1 MYNPPDLKKE
11 GLYDPQYEHDNCG
24 VGFVANVK
32 GQKEHSIIKQ
42 GLGVLKNL
50 VHRGAIG
57 GDLKTGDGAG
67 ILTQMPDAF
76 MRKICKKENI
86 ELPEAGKYGV
96 GMYFIPMDETK
107 HKRAVEIIKTSIS
120 ENGGTVLGIRNVPV
134 NPEDLG
140 PIALEHIPHILQ
152 VFASFDDESGD
163 DLERRLYI
171 ARKVSEHRA
180 SAEGMDSVHFYCCSF
195 SSRTIVYKGLL
206 NPDQMEQFYPDLA
219 DEEYVS
225 ALALV
230 HQRFSTNTH
239 PSWPLA
245 QPFRFLAHNGEINTL
260 RGNINK
266 MRAREHS
273 MRSELFGDDIKK
285 ICPVIDSTGSD
296 SACFDNMFELL
307 VNGGRSMEHSAMM
320 MVPEAFGVKYHMSED
335 KRAFYEFHSSFME
348 PWDGPAALV
357 FTDGR
362 RIGATLDRNGLRP
375 ARFTITRDGFI
386 VLGSEC
392 GVIEIEPERVLK
404 RGRLQ
409 PGKMMMVDTE
419 AGRIMDDVEL
429 KANVSRHKPYRHWLN
444 KHKIEL
450 KGLFGETVCAEPSHD
465 SLIQNQKIFGYTKE
479 HIEDVLVPMAY
490 NGQEP
495 TDSMGA
501 DRALAVLSERPQ
513 LLFDYFKQ
521 LFAQVTNPPIDPI
534 REGLVMS
541 LMSFVGRDHNLL
553 DETPYHCHKL
563 KLPHPILTNADLK
576 RIKDGKDEIF
586 RSEVI
591 PATFQANG
599 GEGALERGLEE
610 MFAKASKAIRGGA
623 STVILSDRDVDKDTA
638 PIPILLAATGLHY
651 HLIRENIR
659 DMAGIIVETGEARE
673 VMHMALLIGYGVNA
687 INPYLAFET
696 LASLKTEGALA
707 GLDIDTAADKYITA
721 IKKGLLKIFSKM
733 GISTLRSYKSAQI
746 FEAVGLNKELVD
758 KYFTNTASRIE
769 GIGLEE
775 IQEETLQRHRRAFVK
790 SRFSGTLDIG
800 GTHRVRV
807 KSENHLWTPTT
818 ISNLQKACREND
830 YTVYKKYADEI
841 NRQAGKLN
849 TLRGL
854 FSFKKGNSVSIDEV
868 EPASEIVKRFA
879 TGAMS
884 YGSISKEAHE
894 ALAIAMNKLGGKS
907 NTGEGGEEV
916 ERFTPR
922 QDGTSARSSI
932 KQVASGRFGVTTEYM
947 VNADELQIKMA
958 QGAKPGEGGQL
969 PGHKVNKIIAKV
981 RHSTPGVTL
990 ISPPPHH
997 DIYSIEDL
1005 AQLIFD
1011 LHNTNPKA
1019 RVSVK
1024 LVSEVGVGTVAAG
1037 VAKAKSDMVLI
1048 SGHDGGTGASP
1059 RSSIL
1064 SAGLPWELGLAE
1076 TQQTLV
1082 KNQLR
1087 DKIRVQVDGQMKTGR
1102 DVVIGC
1108 LLGAEEFGFATAPL
1122 VTQGC
1127 VMMRKC
1133 HKNTCPVGV
1142 ATQDPE
1148 LRKRFNGGWEKL
1160 YNYMMFVAEEVR
1172 ELMAVL
1178 GFKTIDEMVGRVD
1191 MLETNDALLH
1201 WKAKGLDFSAI
1212 FHSDHF
1218 NETTPLRCTVGQIH
1232 DFSNL
1237 LDRELIEKCK
1247 PALEKK
1253 EKVNFSIPIKNRH
1266 RTCGAM
1272 LSGEVALRYG
1282 GAGLPDGTIDIT
1294 FDGSAGQ
1301 SFGAFMSPGMSFTL
1315 NGEANDYM
1323 GKAMSGGRIV
1333 VRLPEKVDI
1342 LSSDNIIVG
1351 NTLLYGATGGE
1362 VFINGMAGERFCVR
1376 NSGATA
1382 VVEGVGDHG
1391 CEYMTGGTVVVLG
1404 KTGRNFAGGMSGGV
1418 AYVLDDNQLF
1428 DTLCNLDM
1436 VDIEPVIIDEDQE
1449 TLKNLITR
1457 HVELTGS
1464 TYAEGILKNWSEYL
1478 PRFVKIMPIE
1488 YRRALAQQRLE
1499 EESDT
1504 ETVAVTEEVFSKN
1517 G

>member
-11 GLYDPQYEHDNCG
+11 GLYDPEYEHDNCG
-24 VGFVANVK
+24 VGFVANIK
-32 GQKEHSIIKQ
+32 GQKVHTIIKQ
-42 GLGVLKNL
+42 GLRVLKNL

-67 ILTQMPDAF
+67 ILTQLPDAF
-76 MRKICKKENI
+76 MRKVCGKEKF

-96 GMYFIPMDETK
+96 GMYFIPMDETRS
-107 HKRAVEIIKTSIS
+107 KRAVEIITDSIKD
-120 ENGGTVLGIRNVPV
+120 NGGTLLGLRGVPV
-134 NPEDLG
+134 NPGSLG
-140 PIALEHIPHILQ
+140 PIAVEHIPHILQ
-152 VFASFDDESGD
+152 VFASFGDKSGD
-163 DLERRLYI
+163 DLERRLYV
-171 ARKVSEHRA
+171 ARKVSEHTA
-180 SAEGMDSVHFYCCSF
+180 AAEGMDAIQFYCCSF

-206 NPDQMEQFYPDLA
+206 NPDQMQEFYPDLA
-219 DEEYVS
+219 DEEFVS

-230 HQRFSTNTH
+230 HQRYSTNTH

-273 MRSELFGDDIKK
+273 MRSDLFGDDLEKV
-285 ICPVIDSTGSD
+285 CPVIESAGSD

-307 VNGGRSMEHSAMM
+307 VNGGRSMAHSAMM

-392 GVIEIEPERVLK
+392 GVIEIEPGRILK

-409 PGKMMMVDTE
+409 PGKMMVVDTE

-429 KANVSRHKPYRHWLN
+429 KASVSRRKPYRHWLN

-450 KGLFGETVCAEPSHD
+450 KGLFGETVCAEPDHD
-465 SLIQNQKIFGYTKE
+465 TLVTTQKIFGYTKE
-479 HIEDVLVPMAY
+479 NIEDVLIPMAS

-501 DRALAVLSERPQ
+501 DGSLAVLSERPQ

-541 LMSFVGRDHNLL
+541 LMSFVGREHNLL

-576 RIKDGKDEIF
+576 RIKEGKDEIF

-591 PATFQANG
+591 PAIFQANG
-599 GEGALERGLEE
+599 GEDALERGLQE
-610 MFAKASKAIRGGA
+610 MFARASEAIHGGA
-623 STVILSDRDVDKDTA
+623 STVILSDRGVNKEIA
-638 PIPILLAATGLHY
+638 PIPILLAATGLHS
-651 HLIRENIR
+651 HLIQEDIR
-659 DMAGIIVETGEARE
+659 DMAGIIVETGEARD
-673 VMHMALLIGYGVNA
+673 VMHIALLIGYGVNA
-687 INPYLAFET
+687 VNPYLAFET
-696 LASLKTEGALA
+696 LASLKSGGALA
-707 GLDIDTAADKYITA
+707 ELDIDTAADKYITA
-721 IKKGLLKIFSKM
+721 VKKGLLKIFSKM
-733 GISTLRSYKSAQI
+733 GISTLRSYRSAQI

-758 KYFTNTASRIE
+758 KYFTNTVSRIQ
-769 GIGLEE
+769 GIGLKE
-775 IQEETLQRHRRAFVK
+775 IQEETLQRHCLAFVK
-790 SRFSGTLDIG
+790 SRFSGTLEIG
-800 GTHRVRV
+800 GAHRIRV

-818 ISNLQKACREND
+818 ISNLQRSCREND
-830 YTVYKKYADEI
+830 YQLYRVYADEI
-841 NRQAGKLN
+841 NKQAGKLN

-854 FSFKKGNSVSIDEV
+854 FSFKKGNSIPLDQV
-868 EPASEIVKRFA
+868 EPASEIVTRFA

-884 YGSISKEAHE
+884 YGSISKETHE

-916 ERFTPR
+916 ERFTPGA
-922 QDGTSARSSI
+922 DDTSSRSAI

-1082 KNQLR
+1082 NNKLR

-1102 DVVIGC
+1102 DVVVGC

-1148 LRKRFNGGWEKL
+1148 LRKKFNGGWSNL
-1160 YNYMMFVAEEVR
+1160 YNYMMFVAEEIR
-1172 ELMAVL
+1172 ELMAEL
-1178 GFKTIDEMVGRVD
+1178 GFKTMDEMVGRAD
-1191 MLETNDALLH
+1191 MLETNEALLH
-1201 WKAKGLDFSAI
+1201 WKARGLDFSSI
-1212 FHSDHF
+1212 FHTGHF
-1218 NETTPLRCTVGQIH
+1218 NKKTALRCTIGQQH

-1237 LDRELIEKCK
+1237 LDKKLIQLCK
-1247 PALEKK
+1247 PALENK
-1253 EKVNFSIPIKNRH
+1253 EKVQLRMPIKNRH

-1272 LSGEVALRYG
+1272 LAGEIALRYG
-1282 GAGLPDGTIDIT
+1282 GDGLPAETIDVT

-1301 SFGAFMSPGMSFTL
+1301 SFGAFMSPGMSFRL
-1315 NGEANDYM
+1315 HGEANDYM
-1323 GKAMSGGRIV
+1323 GKGMSGGQIV
-1333 VRLPEKVDI
+1333 VRLPEKMDI
-1342 LSSDNIIVG
+1342 ISQDNIIVG

-1362 VFINGMAGERFCVR
+1362 VFINGMTGERFCVR

-1436 VDIEPVIIDEDQE
+1436 VDIEPVIIEEDQE
-1449 TLKNLITR
+1449 ALKNLVTR

-1464 TYAEGILKNWSEYL
+1464 RYAEGILNNWSEYL
-1478 PRFVKIMPIE
+1478 PRFVKVMPIE
-1488 YRRALAQQRLE
+1488 YRRALARQRLD

-1504 ETVAVTEEVFSKN
+1504 DTVVVTEEVFSRN